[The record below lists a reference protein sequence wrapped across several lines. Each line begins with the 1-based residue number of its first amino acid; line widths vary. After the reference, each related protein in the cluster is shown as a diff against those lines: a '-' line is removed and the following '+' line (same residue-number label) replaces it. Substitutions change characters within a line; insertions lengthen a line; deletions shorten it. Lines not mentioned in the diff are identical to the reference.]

1 MINFEHLSA
10 TDIANCLQDH
20 PFTATHDVPAEV
32 AATSHKEAGVL
43 IPFTRIAG
51 AWHLV
56 FIRRPHSTQDRH
68 SGQVAF
74 AGGKREPDDP
84 NLIHTALREAEEEIC
99 LAPQDVTIL
108 GQLGT
113 HHSISHYR
121 ITPVVGYI
129 PWPYD
134 FRLSPSEVARLFT
147 IPLAWLAHP
156 SHHEIRYHH
165 IATVTN
171 PIQVVYFQEYDK
183 EILWGATARMT
194 LSLLDCLQRKQQAH
208 AA

>member
-1 MINFEHLSA
+1 MINFDHLSS
-10 TDIANCLQDH
+10 TDIAHCLQH
-20 PFTATHDVPAEV
+20 HAFANTHDIPAEL
-32 AATSHKEAGVL
+32 AAASHKEAGVL

-56 FIRRPHSTQDRH
+56 FIRRPQSLRDRH

-74 AGGKREPDDP
+74 AGGKRESNDP
-84 NLIHTALREAEEEIC
+84 NIIHTALREAEEEIG
-99 LAPQDVTIL
+99 LKPQDVTLL

-121 ITPVVGYI
+121 ITPIVGSI

-134 FRLSPSEVARLFT
+134 FRLNPTEVARLFT
-147 IPLAWLAHP
+147 IPLTWLAHP
-156 SHHEIRYHH
+156 PHHEIRQHH
-165 IATVTN
+165 LNSIST
-171 PIQVVYFQEYDK
+171 PIPVVYFQEYDK

-194 LSLLDCLQRKQQAH
+194 LSLVHCLQHGHQAY